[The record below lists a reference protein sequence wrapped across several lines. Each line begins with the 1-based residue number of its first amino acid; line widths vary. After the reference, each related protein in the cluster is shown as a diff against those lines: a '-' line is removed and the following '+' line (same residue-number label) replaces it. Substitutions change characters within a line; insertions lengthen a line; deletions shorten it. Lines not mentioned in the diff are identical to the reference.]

1 MYCKKTI
8 RCRKH
13 QIRKTFLVGLS
24 TWLILI
30 SFACVANA
38 RIKPPRIEE
47 LIDSADLIVI
57 GKVESVQATPP
68 EMWRQIGITIVLI
81 AVVAI
86 LAFLLWRKRFA
97 IAACLVVICLFLVL
111 IFDVPYGTYRKISQ
125 LSVSSTIKGPPTTN
139 DISVYYDDSFVC
151 DVTHFD
157 IGQEYILFLKKLSSG
172 YTMSWYDWSVWTVKS
187 GYAQTERRTWQDAAP
202 IALDEFIARI
212 EELRDRPPKK
222 DE

>member
-1 MYCKKTI
+1 
-8 RCRKH
+8 
-13 QIRKTFLVGLS
+13 LS